1 MEGCEARKKSGRGI
15 DYDRARNI
23 SEAPFGTA
31 RLVRSSAYVRVVES
45 PDAGE
50 ENAIKARA
58 HLRRRRIQL
67 HSPSPILILPLWM
80 AILFKGASAT
90 GEHGKGCTTGY
101 CGARFV
107 VARFYK
113 FAGIKRKNAVCL
125 DVRAHRPLP
134 PSLSYALPNPLHPLL
149 SPLPPPSLFLSR
161 STGQGYI
168 FLTVSSRTTKP
179 AAHFWGL
186 VGFLIKAAAV
196 TPTPRM
202 HGIVRGIFGRKNHP
216 SPLATTVPRSSRRGA
231 AKPAL
236 FNNHPFDPFS
246 SPRLSNRGSRFS
258 MPRSANLF
266 RTTFARQSGAL
277 GYSKID
283 IEKRSEFFEMK
294 IVDNNRFDAK
304 VQRVS
309 FNSLGFFFLSHFSF
323 FPSPLF
329 LSSFRKRQEWKRAGG
344 ETGNNNF
351 SEIARLFPQKE
362 NPIYAQGEARRE
374 SIFAG
379 PPLRFNI

>member
-1 MEGCEARKKSGRGI
+1 MPI
-15 DYDRARNI
+15 YD
-23 SEAPFGTA
+23 G
-31 RLVRSSAYVRVVES
+31 VES
-45 PDAGE
+45 NYTPPPPPSSCPCGWQYFLRVRLQR
-50 ENAIKARA
+50 ENTEKAVQPAIAA
-58 HLRRRRIQL
+58 HGLS
-67 HSPSPILILPLWM
+67 SP
-80 AILFKGASAT
+80 ASINSRELNERMRSASTYEHT
-90 GEHGKGCTTGY
+90 GP
-101 CGARFV
+101 F
-107 VARFYK
+107 
-113 FAGIKRKNAVCL
+113 
-125 DVRAHRPLP
+125 LP
-134 PSLSYALPNPLHPLL
+134 PYPTRYPTPYTPYCPLSLPLL
-149 SPLPPPSLFLSR
+149 SLFR

-216 SPLATTVPRSSRRGA
+216 SPLATTVPRSPRRGA

-323 FPSPLF
+323 FPSLLF
-329 LSSFRKRQEWKRAGG
+329 LSSFRKRQEWKRVGG

>member
-1 MEGCEARKKSGRGI
+1 MPI
-15 DYDRARNI
+15 YD
-23 SEAPFGTA
+23 G
-31 RLVRSSAYVRVVES
+31 VES
-45 PDAGE
+45 NYTPPPPPSSCPCGWQYFLRVRLQR
-50 ENAIKARA
+50 ENTEKAVQPAIAA
-58 HLRRRRIQL
+58 HGLS
-67 HSPSPILILPLWM
+67 SP
-80 AILFKGASAT
+80 ASINSRELNERMRSASTYEHT
-90 GEHGKGCTTGY
+90 GP
-101 CGARFV
+101 F
-107 VARFYK
+107 
-113 FAGIKRKNAVCL
+113 
-125 DVRAHRPLP
+125 LP
-134 PSLSYALPNPLHPLL
+134 PYPTRYPTPYTLL
-149 SPLPPPSLFLSR
+149 SPLPPPSLSLSR

-216 SPLATTVPRSSRRGA
+216 SPLATTVPRSPRRGA

-294 IVDNNRFDAK
+294 IVDNNRFNAK
-304 VQRVS
+304 VRRVS

-323 FPSPLF
+323 FPSLSFFF
-329 LSSFRKRQEWKRAGG
+329 LVSGKDRSGREREAKLEIIISQRLRDSFPRRRIPS
-344 ETGNNNF
+344 T
-351 SEIARLFPQKE
+351 
-362 NPIYAQGEARRE
+362 RRE
-374 SIFAG
+374 RRGGKAYSRA

>member
-67 HSPSPILILPLWM
+67 HSPSPTLILPLWM

-149 SPLPPPSLFLSR
+149 SPLPPPSLSLSR

-216 SPLATTVPRSSRRGA
+216 SPLATTVPRSPRRGA

-246 SPRLSNRGSRFS
+246 SPRLSNRDLDFRCLDRSICFEQLSRGKVARSDTRRSILKSEASFS
-258 MPRSANLF
+258 
-266 RTTFARQSGAL
+266 
-277 GYSKID
+277 K
-283 IEKRSEFFEMK
+283 
-294 IVDNNRFDAK
+294 
-304 VQRVS
+304 
-309 FNSLGFFFLSHFSF
+309 
-323 FPSPLF
+323 
-329 LSSFRKRQEWKRAGG
+329 
-344 ETGNNNF
+344 
-351 SEIARLFPQKE
+351 
-362 NPIYAQGEARRE
+362 
-374 SIFAG
+374 
-379 PPLRFNI
+379 

>member
-1 MEGCEARKKSGRGI
+1 MREKKSGRGI

-67 HSPSPILILPLWM
+67 HSPSPTLILPLWM

-134 PSLSYALPNPLHPLL
+134 PYPTRYPTPYTPYCPLSLPLL
-149 SPLPPPSLFLSR
+149 SLSL
-161 STGQGYI
+161 
-168 FLTVSSRTTKP
+168 
-179 AAHFWGL
+179 
-186 VGFLIKAAAV
+186 
-196 TPTPRM
+196 
-202 HGIVRGIFGRKNHP
+202 
-216 SPLATTVPRSSRRGA
+216 VPRARV
-231 AKPAL
+231 
-236 FNNHPFDPFS
+236 
-246 SPRLSNRGSRFS
+246 
-258 MPRSANLF
+258 
-266 RTTFARQSGAL
+266 TF
-277 GYSKID
+277 
-283 IEKRSEFFEMK
+283 F
-294 IVDNNRFDAK
+294 
-304 VQRVS
+304 
-309 FNSLGFFFLSHFSF
+309 
-323 FPSPLF
+323 
-329 LSSFRKRQEWKRAGG
+329 
-344 ETGNNNF
+344 
-351 SEIARLFPQKE
+351 
-362 NPIYAQGEARRE
+362 
-374 SIFAG
+374 
-379 PPLRFNI
+379 